1 MLKLWMGRAGLPTRL
16 AGTLALAAF
25 GGVAFAWIGT
35 PLAWMLG
42 AMFFTTAASLAG
54 APTHM
59 SLTLRKVMLA
69 ILGIM
74 LGSSFRPEIMQ
85 QAVQWLPSMGVMLG
99 FMTVITA
106 LSYQF
111 FRRVAGLDQATAYF
125 SSAPGGLTE
134 MMTVGE
140 SMGGNPAT
148 ISLVH
153 ATRILVV
160 VGTIPVYFRYIEGL
174 NIPSMPPGPDGL
186 PDLLD
191 MLLLAG
197 CAVIGVP
204 LAPRLRLPAGALL
217 GPMLLSAILHISG
230 LTSAAPP
237 GPIVAGA
244 QIVIGAGIGC
254 RFAGLRLAHVWRI
267 ILFAIGSGLMMVLA
281 ATFTGIIAAPM
292 IGDLP
297 KPLILALA
305 PGGLAEMS
313 LIALSIGSATAYIS
327 FMHLSRI
334 VLVVVIFPSL
344 FRMITGADLHQP
356 KDDGPIT

>member
-1 MLKLWMGRAGLPTRL
+1 MSAGWHPVARHKKSAFTMM
-16 AGTLALAAF
+16 AA
-25 GGVAFAWIGT
+25 
-35 PLAWMLG
+35 M
-42 AMFFTTAASLAG
+42 
-54 APTHM
+54 
-59 SLTLRKVMLA
+59 
-69 ILGIM
+69 
-74 LGSSFRPEIMQ
+74 
-85 QAVQWLPSMGVMLG
+85 
-99 FMTVITA
+99 
-106 LSYQF
+106 SYQF
-111 FRRVAGLDQATAYF
+111 FRRVAGYDQATAYF

-140 SMGGNPAT
+140 SMGGNVAT

-174 NIPSMPPGPDGL
+174 HIPSMPPGPSGL

-191 MLLLAG
+191 MALLTA

-204 LAPRLRLPAGALL
+204 LAARLRLPAGALL

-237 GPIVAGA
+237 GPVVAGA

-254 RFAGLRLAHVWRI
+254 RFAGLPLGDVWRTI
-267 ILFAIGSGLMMVLA
+267 MYAIMSGLLMVVA
-281 ATFTGIIAAPM
+281 ATATGIITAPM

-313 LIALSIGSATAYIS
+313 LIALSIGSQTAYIS

-334 VLVVVIFPSL
+334 ILVVIIFPSMYRWL
-344 FRMITGADLHQP
+344 TGASLTLP
-356 KDDGPIT
+356 ETKDPEG

>member
-1 MLKLWMGRAGLPTRL
+1 MQTQWADRAGLPARL
-16 AGTLALAAF
+16 VATLALATL
-25 GGVAFAWIGT
+25 GGVIFFWIGT

-42 AMFFTTAASLAG
+42 AMFFTTIASLAG

-59 SLTLRKVMLA
+59 SLSLRKVMLA

-74 LGSSFRPEIMQ
+74 LGSSFRPEIAT
-85 QAVQWLPSMGVMLG
+85 QAQQWLPSMGVMIG
-99 FMTVITA
+99 FMAVITTM
-106 LSYQF
+106 SYQF
-111 FRRVAGLDQATAYF
+111 FRRLAGFDHATAYF

-140 SMGGNPAT
+140 SMGGNPAI

-174 NIPSMPPGPDGL
+174 NIPSMPPGPTGL
-186 PDLLD
+186 PNWQD
-191 MLLLAG
+191 MVLLAA

-204 LAPRLRLPAGALL
+204 LAPKLRLPAGALL

-237 GPIVAGA
+237 GPLVAGA

-254 RFAGLRLAHVWRI
+254 RFAGLTLRSVWRV
-267 ILFAIGSGLMMVLA
+267 ILFAAGSGLMMVVA
-281 ATFTGIIAAPM
+281 ATATGIFAAPL

-313 LIALSIGSATAYIS
+313 LIALSIGSLTAYIS

-334 VLVVVIFPSL
+334 ILVVVIFPSL
-344 FRMITGADLHQP
+344 FKLFTGNALARPEGTEPGD
-356 KDDGPIT
+356 

>member
-1 MLKLWMGRAGLPTRL
+1 MQNFMLAAGEPMRL
-16 AGTLALAAF
+16 TGTLALAAL
-25 GGVAFAWIGT
+25 GGGLFFMIGT

-42 AMFFTTAASLAG
+42 AMFFTTTASLAG

-59 SLTLRKVMLA
+59 SPGLRKFMLA

-74 LGSSFRPEIMQ
+74 LGSSFRPEILQ
-85 QAVQWLPSMGVMLG
+85 QAVLWLPSMGVMLG
-99 FMTVITA
+99 FMTLITT

-111 FRRVAGLDQATAYF
+111 FRRTAGFDQATAYF

-140 SMGGNPAT
+140 SMGGNPAI

-174 NIPSMPPGPDGL
+174 HIPSLPPGAAGIPAFLDIA
-186 PDLLD
+186 LLT
-191 MLLLAG
+191 A
-197 CAVIGVP
+197 CAAIGVP
-204 LAPRLRLPAGALL
+204 LAPKLRLPAGALL
-217 GPMLLSAILHISG
+217 GPMLLSAALHISG
-230 LTSAAPP
+230 FTKASPP
-237 GPIVAGA
+237 GPLVAAA

-254 RFAGLRLAHVWRI
+254 RFAGLSLGHVWRTI
-267 ILFAIGSGLMMVLA
+267 AFAAGSGLMMVIAATATGLLA
-281 ATFTGIIAAPM
+281 APL
-292 IGDLP
+292 IGDPP
-297 KPLILALA
+297 KPMILALA

-313 LIALSIGSATAYIS
+313 LIALSIGSLTAYIS

-334 VLVVVIFPSL
+334 ILVVVIFPAL
-344 FRMITGADLHQP
+344 FGLLTRRKAEGAAQA
-356 KDDGPIT
+356 GE

>member
-1 MLKLWMGRAGLPTRL
+1 MLWLERAGLPARL
-16 AGTLALAAF
+16 CGTLAVAVL
-25 GGVAFAWIGT
+25 GGGLFALIGT

-59 SLTLRKVMLA
+59 SLGLRKVMMA

-74 LGSSFRPEIMQ
+74 LGSSFHPEIMG
-85 QAVQWLPSMGVMLG
+85 QAVQWLPSMGVMVG
-99 FMTVITA
+99 FMALITTM
-106 LSYQF
+106 SYQF
-111 FRRVAGLDQATAYF
+111 FRRFAGLDPATAYF

-134 MMTVGE
+134 MIMVGE

-174 NIPSMPPGPDGL
+174 DIPSMPPGTGGWPDM
-186 PDLLD
+186 LD
-191 MLLLAG
+191 MVLLSA

-204 LAPRLRLPAGALL
+204 LAPKLRLPAGALL

-230 LTSAAPP
+230 LTNAAPP
-237 GPIVAGA
+237 GPVVAAA

-254 RFAGLRLAHVWRI
+254 RFAGLSLSSVWRI
-267 ILFAIGSGLMMVLA
+267 IMFAVGSGLLMVIA
-281 ATFTGIIAAPM
+281 ATITGIVAAPL

-313 LIALSIGSATAYIS
+313 LIALSIGSLTAYIS

-334 VLVVVIFPSL
+334 ILVVIIFPSL
-344 FRMITGADLHQP
+344 FRRITGAALEPDS
-356 KDDGPIT
+356 K

>member
-1 MLKLWMGRAGLPTRL
+1 MRMDFLKSAGLPARL
-16 AGTLALAAF
+16 GGTLALAAAG
-25 GGVAFAWIGT
+25 GGVFALIGT

-42 AMFFTTAASLAG
+42 AMFFTTAASLSG

-59 SLTLRKVMLA
+59 SLMLRKVMLA

-74 LGSSFRPEIMQ
+74 LGSSFRPEIMG
-85 QAVQWLPSMGVMLG
+85 QAAQWLPSMGVMIG
-99 FMTVITA
+99 FMALVTT

-111 FRRVAGLDQATAYF
+111 FRRVAGFDQSTAYF

-140 SMGGNPAT
+140 SMGGNAAT

-174 NIPSMPPGPDGL
+174 NIPSMPPGPAGL
-186 PDLLD
+186 PDLQD
-191 MLLLAG
+191 MALLAA

-204 LAPRLRLPAGALL
+204 LATKLRLPAGALL
-217 GPMLLSAILHISG
+217 GPMLLSAIFHISG

-237 GPIVAGA
+237 GPLVAGA
-244 QIVIGAGIGC
+244 QVVIGAGIGC
-254 RFAGLRLAHVWRI
+254 RFTGLSLQTVWRTI
-267 ILFAIGSGLMMVLA
+267 MFAIGSGLMMVIAAA
-281 ATFTGIIAAPM
+281 ATGILIAPL

-313 LIALSIGSATAYIS
+313 LIALSIGSLTAYIS

-334 VLVVVIFPSL
+334 VLVVMVFPAL
-344 FRMITGADLHQP
+344 FGWITGSSLRQP
-356 KDDGPIT
+356 PVSEPGE